1 MFSLYSV
8 YIQSIFSVKVS
19 RSHCTVTLLLGISVT
34 KALIAFLKVQV
45 QIGREKEIKAYNNHR
60 ELCKGERKKESNN
73 LLTPLYP
80 PGAL

>member
-1 MFSLYSV
+1 
-8 YIQSIFSVKVS
+8 
-19 RSHCTVTLLLGISVT
+19 
-34 KALIAFLKVQV
+34 VQV